1 LKLFNKRFTVCFILY
16 LCSFLLILGTVINSQ
31 ENNEVGNSK
40 AILAI
45 INNNAI
51 TLEDFYQ
58 YWDVIPDQY
67 KAQLNKEDLLEQLII
82 QTLLVQRANEINLN
96 NSPEVAFQIKNT
108 TEQILI
114 QYLIEKEIVEKT
126 EINDDEIK
134 SYYDEHK
141 ENYFREEQIHV
152 LNILTETEEE
162 AIDALKKLGEG
173 IDFSILAQE
182 VSIAASVSKGGDIGF
197 ISKGTLNAD
206 IEDQL
211 FILDSGDLSEI
222 ITTDK
227 GFNIFKIIEKV
238 SSYYLELDEVREEIK
253 YQLLP
258 QKQQQAFDQ
267 YLKDI
272 EERATIEKNLELI
285 QE

>member
-1 LKLFNKRFTVCFILY
+1 M
-16 LCSFLLILGTVINSQ
+16 
-31 ENNEVGNSK
+31 
-40 AILAI
+40 AILAT
-45 INNNAI
+45 INNDTI
-51 TLEDFYQ
+51 TLGEFYQ
-58 YWDVIPDQY
+58 YWDAIPDQY
-67 KAQLNKEDLLEQLII
+67 KIQFNKEDLLEQLII
-82 QTLLVQRANEINLN
+82 QTLLVQRAHEINLN
-96 NSPEVAFQIKNT
+96 INPEVAFQIKNT

-114 QYLIEKEIVEKT
+114 QHLIEKEIVEKT
-126 EINDDEIK
+126 EINDEEIK

-141 ENYFREEQIHV
+141 ENYFKEEQIHV

-162 AIDALKKLGEG
+162 AIDALKKLEEG
-173 IDFSILAQE
+173 IDFSVLAQE
-182 VSIAASVSKGGDIGF
+182 ISIAASASKGGDIGF

-211 FILDSGDLSEI
+211 FILDSGDLSGI
-222 ITTDK
+222 ITTEK

-238 SSYYLELDEVREEIK
+238 SPYYLELDEVREEIK

-258 QKQQQAFDQ
+258 QKQQQTFDQ

-272 EERATIEKNLELI
+272 EDRAAIEKNFQLI